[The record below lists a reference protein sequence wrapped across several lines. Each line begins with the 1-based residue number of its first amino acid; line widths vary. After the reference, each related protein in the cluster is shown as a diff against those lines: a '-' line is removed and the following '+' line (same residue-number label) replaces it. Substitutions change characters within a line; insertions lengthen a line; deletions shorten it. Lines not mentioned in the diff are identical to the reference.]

1 MNGIT
6 LPPLDVD
13 VPPQGLTIGEVA
25 HATGLKISTLRY
37 YEREGLMLDPTPRDV
52 SNHRRYDEH
61 DLAWLGG
68 LIMLRATGMSV
79 AGMRALADLSRE
91 QGTEGER
98 LSILQAHRE
107 RVLDEMER
115 TRRHLEALDT
125 KIDAY
130 REAIAS
136 RELKARAEGED
147 S

>member
-1 MNGIT
+1 MDGIT

-13 VPPQGLTIGEVA
+13 VPPRGLTIGEVA
-25 HATGLKISTLRY
+25 HATGLKISTLRF
-37 YEREGLMLDPTPRDV
+37 YEREGLMLDPTPRDL
-52 SNHRRYDEH
+52 SGHRRYDEH
-61 DLAWLGG
+61 DLAWIGG

-79 AGMRALADLSRE
+79 ADMRALADLSRA

-98 LSILQAHRE
+98 LGILQAHRE
-107 RVLDEMER
+107 RVIEEMER

-130 REAIAS
+130 REVIAS
-136 RELKARAEGED
+136 RGQKARAEGED